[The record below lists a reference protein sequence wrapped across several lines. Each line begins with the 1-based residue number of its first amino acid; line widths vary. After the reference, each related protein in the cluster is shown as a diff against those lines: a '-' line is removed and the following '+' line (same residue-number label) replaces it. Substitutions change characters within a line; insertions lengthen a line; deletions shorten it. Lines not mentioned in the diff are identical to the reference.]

1 MDNINKVGIILVNY
15 NGAKFNG
22 ECIKSIKESTYRNY
36 EIIVVDN
43 ASNDNSVELLEA
55 QFKNDITIIKSDINL
70 GFSEGNNLGIKHA
83 LEKEC
88 EFILLLNNDTTIAKD
103 MIEVMVEKSII
114 KNNAVI
120 SPKIYYYDN
129 PNTIWS
135 AGAKMEWKRGIPAQN
150 GLNEDD
156 NNVYDNEELVEIATG
171 CCLLFNK
178 YIIEKV
184 GLLSNEYFLY
194 YEDTD
199 FTTKIVR
206 SGFDIVYLPTAKMY
220 HKVSASTGG
229 VESSNYIY
237 YNTRNRLIFNGKYNK
252 SNRATYIPYFYVTRI
267 IKCIKW
273 CLSGRRDLMK
283 ASIDGIKDYY
293 NGNVGI
299 RKS

>member
-273 CLSGRRDLMK
+273 CLSGRRDLIK